1 MIKRKKILKE
11 LEDMEDFLFEDEL
24 DLDDDLYVAS

>member
-24 DLDDDLYVAS
+24 DFDDDLKVAS